1 MSKTVASC
9 KQSGSLSANVAY
21 VRQPDLY
28 ISLSS
33 VVSHKQ
39 TQHQQ
44 RWRKESWVWLWSKMS
59 FNTSYRFI
67 FFLSN
72 WINNWFLFT
81 CFVASTKLDL
91 RFSLALCDKEKQFR
105 QTRRERV
112 MLGIKKLLDME
123 KPRFLPSCPE
133 EVGTSRPT
141 VPLANL
147 KPTHPLASSSSSRLS
162 HAAIC
167 CSRFHRRT
175 GWRATAAPKGSLS
188 VCILQGALASLPA
201 SCDATLT

>member
-44 RWRKESWVWLWSKMS
+44 RWRKESWVRLWSKMC
-59 FNTSYRFI
+59 FNTSLLLLLLY
-67 FFLSN
+67 
-72 WINNWFLFT
+72 NWFLFT
-81 CFVASTKLDL
+81 CFVTSTKLDL

-123 KPRFLPSCPE
+123 KPRFLPSSPE
-133 EVGTSRPT
+133 EVGTSRLT
-141 VPLANL
+141 IPLANL
-147 KPTHPLASSSSSRLS
+147 KPTHSLASSSSSHLS

-167 CSRFHRRT
+167 CSWFHWRT

-188 VCILQGALASLPA
+188 VCILQGELASLPA